1 MTPAQTISTIVACT
15 VIADMGPG
23 LDADQ
28 YGAALEC
35 DVDDTLYT
43 AATATANE
51 MGTCL
56 LAGGCT
62 ITMTAVGGNCVSG
75 VTAWTVHYIAATAAT
90 SD

>member
-1 MTPAQTISTIVACT
+1 
-15 VIADMGPG
+15 MGAG

-35 DVDDTLYT
+35 DVNDALYT
-43 AATATANE
+43 TATATANV

-56 LAGGCT
+56 LAGGCS

-75 VTAWTVHYIAATAAT
+75 VAAWTVHYITATAAT
-90 SD
+90 AD